1 MTTPAERYAAHR
13 QRMAGFT
20 PALTEFQ
27 GLYDFDL
34 DVFQVDACRAL
45 ENGHGVLVAAP
56 TGSGKTVVGEFAVH
70 LALTN
75 GQKCFYTT
83 PIKALSN
90 QKYSDLVRRY
100 GAKNVGLLTGDNT
113 INGEAP
119 IVVMT
124 TEVLRNMLYAGSPT
138 LSGLGYVVMDE
149 VHYLADRFRGAVWEE
164 VIIHLPDSVR
174 LAALSATVSNAE
186 EFGEWLQE
194 VRGDT
199 TVIVDEHRPVPLWQ
213 HMLAGNR
220 LYDLFVDMDD
230 ATDGQAKVNPA
241 LRRFALDDLRRTRV
255 NQNRRSGGRR
265 EGRPQRFRP
274 PPRSDVIDRL
284 DRAGLLPAI
293 TFIFS
298 RAGCDAAVEQCMYSG
313 LRLTTMEEADQI
325 RAHVQE
331 RTADI
336 PQEDLDVLGHRGWLA
351 GLERGLAAHHAGMLP
366 TFKEIVEELFTEGL
380 IKAVFATETLSLGIN
395 MPARTVVIERLVK
408 WNGEMHA
415 DLTPGEY
422 TQLTGRAGRRGI
434 DVEGHAVVLWT
445 PGVDPGSVAGLAG
458 TRTYPLNSSFRPSYN
473 MAVNLVGQVGR
484 ERARTLLEE
493 SFAQFQADRAV
504 VGLARQLRRNEEAL
518 GGYLD
523 AVTCHLGDF
532 MDYAGLRRQLSD
544 REKELARAR
553 SGAQRAEAARSLER
567 LRPGDVIIVPN
578 GRWAGVA
585 LVLEPGA
592 AKRVDDPSPLVI
604 TVNRQV
610 KQLALMDF
618 RGPVEPVERV
628 RIPPSFSRKSPQHR
642 RDLASALRNKTTRIE
657 TPRPVKHREPAGEDP
672 EITELRRRLR
682 EHPCHGCAEREDH
695 SRWAER
701 YFRLERETA
710 DLRRRVEGRSQ
721 VISRTFDRVCAVL
734 ERLGYLE
741 DERVTDAGRRLG
753 RLYSE
758 SDLLTAE
765 CLREGIWDDLDP
777 AELAASVSAL
787 VYESRQDD
795 GKAPR
800 IPGGPV
806 RGVLEEM
813 IRLSE
818 DLREVERDHR
828 VAFLREP
835 DLGFVWA
842 AYRWATGHQLD
853 AVLSEADLTAGDFVR
868 WVKQLL
874 DLLGQ
879 VAEAAPR
886 GSGIRDT
893 ASRAMDAMRRGVVAY
908 SSVT

>member
-1 MTTPAERYAAHR
+1 MTTPAERYAASR
-13 QRMAGFT
+13 RRMAGYT
-20 PALTEFQ
+20 PALTDFQ
-27 GLYDFDL
+27 SLYDFDL
-34 DVFQVDACRAL
+34 DFFQVDACRAL

-70 LALTN
+70 LALAN

-90 QKYSDLVRRY
+90 QKYADLVRRY
-100 GAKNVGLLTGDNT
+100 GTGKVGLLTGDNT

-124 TEVLRNMLYAGSPT
+124 TEVLRNMLYASSPT
-138 LSGLGYVVMDE
+138 LSGLAYVVMDE

-220 LYDLFVDMDD
+220 LYDLFVDDEH
-230 ATDGQAKVNPA
+230 TKVNPA
-241 LRRFALDDLRRTRV
+241 LRRFALDDLRRTKV
-255 NQNRRSGGRR
+255 NQGRRSGRRR
-265 EGRPQRFRP
+265 EARPQRFRP
-274 PPRSDVIDRL
+274 PARSEVIDRL

-298 RAGCDAAVEQCMYSG
+298 RAGCDAAVEQCMYAG
-313 LRLTTMEEADQI
+313 LRLTSVEEAEEI
-325 RAHVQE
+325 RAHVEE
-331 RTADI
+331 RVADI
-336 PQEDLDVLGHRGWLA
+336 PQEDLDVLGYRAWLSA
-351 GLERGLAAHHAGMLP
+351 LERGLAAHHAGMLP

-380 IKAVFATETLSLGIN
+380 IKAVFATETLALGIN

-408 WNGEMHA
+408 WNGETHA

-473 MAVNLVGQVGR
+473 MAVNLVGQFGR

-518 GGYLD
+518 AGYLE
-523 AVTCHLGDF
+523 AATCHLGDF
-532 MDYAGLRRQLSD
+532 MEYAGLRRRLSD

-567 LRPGDVIIVPN
+567 LRPGDVIVVPN
-578 GRWAGVA
+578 GRWAGFA

-592 AKRVDDPSPLVI
+592 AKRVDDPSPLVL

-618 RGPVEPVERV
+618 RGPVEPVERI
-628 RIPPSFSRKSPQHR
+628 RIPASFSRKSPQHR
-642 RDLASALRNKTTRIE
+642 RDLASTLRNKTARIE
-657 TPRPVKHREPAGEDP
+657 VPPRPAVRPEPTGEDP
-672 EITELRRRLR
+672 QIKELRRLLR

-695 SRWAER
+695 ARWAER

-721 VISRTFDRVCAVL
+721 VIARTFDRVCGVL
-734 ERLGYLE
+734 EQLGYLE
-741 DERVTDAGRRLG
+741 GERVTDAGRRLG

-765 CLREGIWDDLDP
+765 CLRENVWEGLDA

-787 VYESRQDD
+787 VYESRTDD
-795 GKAPR
+795 PKAPR
-800 IPGGPV
+800 VPAGPV
-806 RGVLEEM
+806 SEALTKMVSLA
-813 IRLSE
+813 E

-835 DLGFVWA
+835 DMGFVWA
-842 AYRWATGHQLD
+842 AHQWARGHQLD
-853 AVLSEADLTAGDFVR
+853 AVLSETDLTAGDFVR

-879 VAEAAPR
+879 IAEAAPR
-886 GSGIRDT
+886 DSGIRAT
-893 ASRAMDAMRRGVVAY
+893 AGKAMDAMRRGVVAY
-908 SSVT
+908 SSVA

>member
-1 MTTPAERYAAHR
+1 
-13 QRMAGFT
+13 
-20 PALTEFQ
+20 
-27 GLYDFDL
+27 
-34 DVFQVDACRAL
+34 
-45 ENGHGVLVAAP
+45 
-56 TGSGKTVVGEFAVH
+56 
-70 LALTN
+70 
-75 GQKCFYTT
+75 
-83 PIKALSN
+83 
-90 QKYSDLVRRY
+90 
-100 GAKNVGLLTGDNT
+100 
-113 INGEAP
+113 
-119 IVVMT
+119 
-124 TEVLRNMLYAGSPT
+124 
-138 LSGLGYVVMDE
+138 
-149 VHYLADRFRGAVWEE
+149 
-164 VIIHLPDSVR
+164 
-174 LAALSATVSNAE
+174 
-186 EFGEWLQE
+186 
-194 VRGDT
+194 
-199 TVIVDEHRPVPLWQ
+199 
-213 HMLAGNR
+213 
-220 LYDLFVDMDD
+220 
-230 ATDGQAKVNPA
+230 
-241 LRRFALDDLRRTRV
+241 
-255 NQNRRSGGRR
+255 
-265 EGRPQRFRP
+265 
-274 PPRSDVIDRL
+274 
-284 DRAGLLPAI
+284 
-293 TFIFS
+293 
-298 RAGCDAAVEQCMYSG
+298 
-313 LRLTTMEEADQI
+313 
-325 RAHVQE
+325 
-331 RTADI
+331 
-336 PQEDLDVLGHRGWLA
+336 
-351 GLERGLAAHHAGMLP
+351 
-366 TFKEIVEELFTEGL
+366 
-380 IKAVFATETLSLGIN
+380 
-395 MPARTVVIERLVK
+395 
-408 WNGEMHA
+408 MHA

-504 VGLARQLRRNEEAL
+504 VGLARQLRRSEEAL
-518 GGYLD
+518 EGYLE
-523 AVTCHLGDF
+523 AATCHLGDF
-532 MDYAGLRRQLSD
+532 KEYAGLRRRLSD

-553 SGAQRAEAARSLER
+553 TGAQRAEAARSLER
-567 LRPGDVIIVPN
+567 LRPGDVIVIPN

-592 AKRVDDPSPLVI
+592 AKRVDDPSPLVL

-628 RIPPSFSRKSPQHR
+628 RIPSSFSRKSPQHR
-642 RDLASALRNKTTRIE
+642 RDLASTLRNKTARIE
-657 TPRPVKHREPAGEDP
+657 TPRPVRRREPAGEDS

-682 EHPCHGCAEREDH
+682 EHPCHGCSDREDH

-734 ERLGYLE
+734 EQLGYLE
-741 DERVTDAGRRLG
+741 EERVTDAGRRLG

-765 CLREGIWDDLDP
+765 CLREGIWEGLDP
-777 AELAASVSAL
+777 AELAACVSAL

-795 GKAPR
+795 GKVPR

-806 RGVLEEM
+806 RGVLTEM
-813 IRLSE
+813 TRLSE

-842 AYRWATGHQLD
+842 AYRWAKGHQLD

-868 WVKQLL
+868 WTKQLL

-886 GSGIRDT
+886 GSGLRGT
-893 ASRAMDAMRRGVVAY
+893 AGRAMDAMRRGVVAY
-908 SSVT
+908 SSVS

>member
-1 MTTPAERYAAHR
+1 MTTPAERYAANR
-13 QRMAGFT
+13 RRMAGFT

-34 DVFQVDACRAL
+34 DFFQVDACRAL

-56 TGSGKTVVGEFAVH
+56 TGSGKTIVGEFAVH
-70 LALTN
+70 LALAN

-90 QKYSDLVRRY
+90 QKYADLVRRY
-100 GAKNVGLLTGDNT
+100 GTGKVGLLTGDNT

-124 TEVLRNMLYAGSPT
+124 TEVLRNMLYASSPT
-138 LSGLGYVVMDE
+138 LTGLAYVVMDE

-213 HMLAGNR
+213 HMLVGSR
-220 LYDLFVDMDD
+220 LYDLFVDDEH
-230 ATDGQAKVNPA
+230 TKVNPA
-241 LRRFALDDLRRTRV
+241 LRRFVLDDLRRTRV
-255 NQNRRSGGRR
+255 NQGRRSGRRR
-265 EGRPQRFRP
+265 EARPQRFRP
-274 PPRSDVIDRL
+274 PARSDVIDRL

-298 RAGCDAAVEQCMYSG
+298 RAGCDAAVEQCMYAG
-313 LRLTTMEEADQI
+313 LRLTSMEEAEEI
-325 RAHVQE
+325 RAHVEE
-331 RTADI
+331 RVADI
-336 PQEDLDVLGHRGWLA
+336 PREDLDVLGYRSWLA

-380 IKAVFATETLSLGIN
+380 IKAVFATETLALGIN

-408 WNGEMHA
+408 WNGETHA
-415 DLTPGEY
+415 ALTPGEY

-434 DVEGHAVVLWT
+434 DVEGHAVVLWS

-473 MAVNLVGQVGR
+473 MAVNLVGQFGR

-518 GGYLD
+518 EGYLE
-523 AVTCHLGDF
+523 AASCHLGDF
-532 MDYAGLRRQLSD
+532 MDYARLRRRLSD

-567 LRPGDVIIVPN
+567 LKPGDVIVVPN

-592 AKRVDDPSPLVI
+592 AKRVDDPSPLVL

-628 RIPPSFSRKSPQHR
+628 RIPASFSRKSPQHR
-642 RDLASALRNKTTRIE
+642 RDLASTLRNKTAGIQ
-657 TPRPVKHREPAGEDP
+657 TPRPARRPEPTGEDP
-672 EITELRRRLR
+672 EIRDLRRLLR
-682 EHPCHGCAEREDH
+682 EHSCHGCAEREDH
-695 SRWAER
+695 ARWAER

-710 DLRRRVEGRSQ
+710 DLRRRVESRSQ
-721 VISRTFDRVCAVL
+721 VIARTFDRVCAVL
-734 ERLGYLE
+734 EQLGYLE
-741 DERVTDAGRRLG
+741 QDRVTDAGRRLG

-765 CLREGIWDDLDP
+765 CLREGVWEGLDA
-777 AELAASVSAL
+777 AELAASVSVL
-787 VYESRQDD
+787 VYESRTDEP
-795 GKAPR
+795 KAPR
-800 IPGGPV
+800 VPAGPV
-806 RGVLEEM
+806 RGALAEM
-813 IRLSE
+813 ASLSE
-818 DLREVERDHR
+818 DLREVEREHR

-835 DLGFVWA
+835 DAGFVTA
-842 AYRWATGHQLD
+842 AYQWARGFQLD
-853 AVLSEADLTAGDFVR
+853 AVLSETDLTAGDFVR

-879 VAEAAPR
+879 IADAAPAD
-886 GSGIRDT
+886 SGIRRT
-893 ASRAMDAMRRGVVAY
+893 AGRAMDALRRGVVAY